1 MTKAKSSPQSQN
13 PREGNVGRKARP
25 TPKPANITKK
35 ARLINLLS
43 KKPGSDVAGISKKLG
58 WLPHTTRAALTRLR
72 QAGYEIASEKTGKG
86 KVSKYRITG
95 APMEQNA
102 R

>member
-1 MTKAKSSPQSQN
+1 MTKAKINPQSQK
-13 PREGNVGRKARP
+13 PSERKVDRKVQP
-25 TPKPANITKK
+25 TPKPAKITKK
-35 ARLINLLS
+35 GRLISLLS
-43 KKPGSDVAGISKKLG
+43 KERGCDVAGISKKFG

-72 QAGYEIASEKTGKG
+72 QAGYEISCEKTGKG

-95 APMEQNA
+95 APSVQNA

>member
-1 MTKAKSSPQSQN
+1 MTKAKTSPQSQN
-13 PREGNVGRKARP
+13 PSERKVDGKAQP
-25 TPKPANITKK
+25 TPKPANTTKK
-35 ARLINLLS
+35 AQLISLLS
-43 KKPGSDVAGISKKLG
+43 KTAGSDIVGISNRFG

-72 QAGYEIASEKTGKG
+72 QAGYEISCEKTGKG

-95 APMEQNA
+95 APSVQNA

>member
-1 MTKAKSSPQSQN
+1 MTKAKTSPQSQN
-13 PREGNVGRKARP
+13 PREGKVGHKARP
-25 TPKPANITKK
+25 KPRPAKITKK

-43 KKPGSDVAGISKKLG
+43 KEPGSDVAGISKKFG

-72 QAGYEIASEKTGKG
+72 QAGYEISSEKTGKS

-95 APMEQNA
+95 SPLEQNA